1 MFELAWNQ
9 PGANSKR
16 IPFLE
21 DIRFFELL
29 GFLSFTQTCI
39 LDLLWWS
46 PLLKGISWQD
56 AWPDAFIWTGSSAGT
71 LGPPPPWHARG
82 AGQLHSTDLFYPGS
96 STLTYH
102 EPRRSW
108 PHALSHS
115 QRKLDFLGV
124 CFLLCTGICFCMSMS
139 MFQGTSLLI
148 YSPLIAKHLYAI
160 ARRNTCTD
168 EHKQALTAAKAKNQS
183 VPR

>member
-56 AWPDAFIWTGSSAGT
+56 AWPDAFI
-71 LGPPPPWHARG
+71 
-82 AGQLHSTDLFYPGS
+82 
-96 STLTYH
+96 
-102 EPRRSW
+102 
-108 PHALSHS
+108 
-115 QRKLDFLGV
+115 
-124 CFLLCTGICFCMSMS
+124 
-139 MFQGTSLLI
+139 
-148 YSPLIAKHLYAI
+148 
-160 ARRNTCTD
+160 
-168 EHKQALTAAKAKNQS
+168 
-183 VPR
+183 